1 MPNKSPSKLV
11 AVGSVAYD
19 SIATP
24 FGKKAK
30 TLGGSA
36 TYFSLA
42 SSLFS
47 PTSIVGAVGQD
58 FKEFQLYKNHK
69 IDISGVEIKP
79 GKTFHWS
86 GKYHFDLNTRDTLK
100 TELGV
105 FADFKPKLDANHRVS
120 KFVFLGNIQPKLQL
134 DVLKQIKSAGHKTK
148 LVGLDT
154 MNLWI
159 ETAKKDLLKILK
171 QIDLLVINDSEARQ
185 MSGEHNL
192 LKAARAILKMMRG
205 QKSDILI
212 IKQGEHG
219 LLLFH
224 RDLSLRVHPK
234 QSINRSLTA
243 LGMTQS
249 VRLPRPS
256 DASLLRKSFGGQVGA
271 RNDIRI
277 FNLPGYPLEDVT
289 DPTGAGDSFAG
300 AFMGYLAKTDDLSS
314 HNLKKACA
322 IASVVAS
329 FTVEGFGTSTLEKI
343 SLKNINNRLS
353 LYKNLINF

>member
-1 MPNKSPSKLV
+1 MSNKLPSRLL
-11 AVGSVAYD
+11 AIGSVAYD

-47 PTSIVGAVGQD
+47 PTSIIGAVGKD
-58 FKEFQLYKNHK
+58 FKEFQIYKNHK
-69 IDISGVEIKP
+69 IDISGVEVKR

-105 FADFKPKLDANHRVS
+105 FADFKPTLARHHCEATY
-120 KFVFLGNIQPKLQL
+120 VFLGNIQPKLQL
-134 DVLKQIKSAGHKTK
+134 EVLKQQSSAGRQTK

-159 ETAKKDLLKILK
+159 ETAKKDLLKVLT
-171 QIDLLVINDSEARQ
+171 QIDLLFINDSEARQ
-185 MSGEHNL
+185 LSKQHNL
-192 LKAARAILKMMRG
+192 LKAARVILKMMRG
-205 QKSDILI
+205 QASPQGRGGKILI

-219 LLLFH
+219 LLMF
-224 RDLSLRVHPK
+224 D
-234 QSINRSLTA
+234 NN
-243 LGMTQS
+243 S
-249 VRLPRPS
+249 V
-256 DASLLRKSFGGQVGA
+256 
-271 RNDIRI
+271 

-300 AFMGYLAKTDDLSS
+300 AFMGYVAKTGDLSPT
-314 HNLKKACA
+314 NLKKACA

-329 FTVEGFGTSTLEKI
+329 FTVEGFGTSNLEKI
-343 SLKNINNRLS
+343 SLSDVNKRLL
-353 LYKNLINF
+353 LYKKFINF